1 MALEFLARVRRATLA
16 LTVLAFLAGAVYANP
31 TFGLAV
37 LFGSLWSLTNLRV
50 LESIGRL
57 LFHGQLGGTL
67 PVRDVMW
74 TLAGIPA
81 LFLAGWALLAS
92 GFELLPLS
100 IGFWLLF
107 IVVVAKAGAIGL
119 AKALDFATGRTAE
132 RPIDAVRRPLPA
144 RRAQGIV
151 GWALLFVFAGA
162 MSLWAFADPNPA
174 PSSTSDPHATST
186 QAPAPAE
193 HGSTDAHGATD
204 EHAAD
209 QPAAGAHRDEHGEDY
224 GGGATHLPTLPGVIA
239 KLFPN
244 AAWAQ
249 TLYKWEDLFFALLAT
264 TILVVLFRVGMRN
277 PKLVPGR
284 LQGAVETLATAPR
297 DFLRNSF
304 GPDMV
309 RYTPFVGTIF
319 FYILTM
325 NYLGL
330 VPLMKAPT
338 SSLNTTAALAIV
350 VFLYVLYTAVRT
362 QGLFGYLHHLAGSP
376 KDVVGWAVA
385 PLMFP
390 IELMGELIKPLS
402 LAARLFGNI
411 FGEDML
417 IALFVGIGAAIMA
430 WQPVPVGFPIHVLFV
445 FLALVMRA
453 VQALVFAL
461 LSAVYLYMAQPHGDH
476 DEEHH
481 GAEGAQPAHA

>member
-1 MALEFLARVRRATLA
+1 MALEFLARVRRTTLA
-16 LTVLAFLAGAVYANP
+16 LTVLAFLAGAVYAKP
-31 TFGLAV
+31 AFGMAI
-37 LFGSLWSLTNLRV
+37 LFGSLWSLANLRV

-57 LFHGQLGGTL
+57 MFYGQLGGKL
-67 PVRDVMW
+67 PVRDTAW
-74 TLAGIPA
+74 TLGGVPA
-81 LFLAGWALLAS
+81 LFLGGWALLAA

-107 IVVVAKAGAIGL
+107 LVIVAKAGAIGL

-132 RPIDAVRRPLPA
+132 RPIDAVRRPLPS

-151 GWALLFVFAGA
+151 GWVVLFVFAGA
-162 MSLWAFADPNPA
+162 MSLWAFADPNPT
-174 PSSTSDPHATST
+174 PQTTQDPHATSA
-186 QAPAPAE
+186 QAPAE
-193 HGSTDAHGATD
+193 HGAADAHGAADSHAAD
-204 EHAAD
+204 EHAA
-209 QPAAGAHRDEHGEDY
+209 GAHGEEHGDDH
-224 GGGATHLPTLPGVIA
+224 GGGAAHLPTLPGVIA
-239 KLFPN
+239 GLFPN
-244 AAWAQ
+244 AQWAQ
-249 TLYKWEDLFFALLAT
+249 TLHKWEDLFFALLAT
-264 TILVVLFRVGMRN
+264 TILVVLFRLGMRN

-284 LQGAVETLATAPR
+284 LQSFVEMLATAPR

-304 GPDMV
+304 GESMV

-319 FYILTM
+319 FYILVM

-338 SSLNTTAALAIV
+338 ASLNTTAALAVV
-350 VFLYVLYTAVRT
+350 VFLFVLYTAIRT

-445 FLALVMRA
+445 FLALVMGA